1 MQGIVFSQFVS
12 MLDLVEHRLK
22 RAGIK
27 AVKLDGRMTF
37 DARDKYISSFCDDD
51 QTRVFLIS
59 LKAGGVAL
67 NLTVASAVFIMDP
80 WSVPLPQRH
89 PCHSSLVNMRFHR
102 VRWQGLIFLC
112 ILLNDCGGREIGSCH
127 DTAVKLGFGVFASF
141 H

>member
-1 MQGIVFSQFVS
+1 
-12 MLDLVEHRLK
+12 
-22 RAGIK
+22 
-27 AVKLDGRMTF
+27 MTF

-80 WSVPLPQRH
+80 WSVPRSAKTSLPFISCQH
-89 PCHSSLVNMRFHR
+89 ALPSTCLVTR
-102 VRWQGLIFLC
+102 
-112 ILLNDCGGREIGSCH
+112 S
-127 DTAVKLGFGVFASF
+127 GVYP